1 MLNLLEWALGER
13 DGEPDPARCEGLVV
27 SLYDVRRIPF
37 RLTRAVTM
45 LAPKLAG
52 AGRLVVGDPFSR
64 IIQRLLPLSRA
75 RDSILVDEGIAA
87 LELSGELLA
96 GHPLVHRHCTAVRVP
111 SAAAWAGRRMT
122 PGGGR
127 CCPEVFSCV
136 TAACNYRLAGPRPG
150 TPTPGPGN
158 ASVCP
163 RSAPAPM

>member
-75 RDSILVDEGIAA
+75 RTASWSTKASPLWSSPGNSSPATPWSTGIA
-87 LELSGELLA
+87 
-96 GHPLVHRHCTAVRVP
+96 
-111 SAAAWAGRRMT
+111 RR
-122 PGGGR
+122 
-127 CCPEVFSCV
+127 CV
-136 TAACNYRLAGPRPG
+136 SRPQRPG
-150 TPTPGPGN
+150 QAAG
-158 ASVCP
+158 
-163 RSAPAPM
+163 